1 MTDKDWLIAAQRTR
15 AAHRKTHQLE
25 AEKPAVEL
33 TEEQLWWTPA
43 KEAYFKDHLL
53 GLPDTMLAGRPS
65 VAGAHRNT
73 LRDWRTHLFFRKR
86 VAEHERDELNQTI
99 RRRVHQTTS
108 LTEGLVT
115 DAMQAQ
121 QLYKKDP
128 DNQLKLKNYLTL
140 AAAFGQFRSHERIE
154 HGLPVGSQVVKHQ
167 HSGGIGVD
175 VDVVVRPGEED
186 ARTFLSRLRLG
197 ASARAEINPERMLG
211 AALAQAAAETNIID
225 VIDAEETSES

>member
-1 MTDKDWLIAAQRTR
+1 MTDRDWLTAAQRTR

-43 KEAYFKDHLL
+43 KEAYYQHHITGNL
-53 GLPDTMLAGRPS
+53 DTVIAGKPE

-73 LRDWRTHLFFRKR
+73 LRDWRKNAFFRAR
-86 VAEHERDELNQTI
+86 VAENDREELSGAT
-99 RRRVHQTTS
+99 RRRFNQVTALTGS
-108 LTEGLVT
+108 LAA
-115 DAMQAQ
+115 DAANAQ
-121 QLYKKDP
+121 KEYKLDP
-128 DNQLKLKNYLTL
+128 TNELKFKRYLTL
-140 AAAFGQFRSHERIE
+140 AEAFARFRGHERIE

-197 ASARAEINPERMLG
+197 ASARAETNPERMLG